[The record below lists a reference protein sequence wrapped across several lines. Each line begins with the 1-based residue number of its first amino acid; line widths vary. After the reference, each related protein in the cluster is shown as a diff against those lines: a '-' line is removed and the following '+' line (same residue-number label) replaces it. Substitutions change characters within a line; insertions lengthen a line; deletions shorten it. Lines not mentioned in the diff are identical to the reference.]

1 MKAKGRSLVSSM
13 AVWAVLL
20 AAVAG
25 AVLFLYAQAGQV
37 FSQEAEK
44 SNSAPQTV
52 PIAAKEEP
60 WNLILVNWEY
70 SLPEDYQPTLV
81 QLSNGEQ
88 IEERVYPFLQKM
100 FDDARRQGVF
110 PVVSSGYRTQE
121 TQQMLYDQEIAKYR
135 EQGYGEA
142 EAVEKA
148 AGWVALPGTSEH
160 QLGLAADINADPTRS
175 SSEEVYQWLAEN
187 SWRYGFILR
196 YPQDKVALTR
206 IQYEPWHFRYVGA
219 EAAKEI
225 YENGWCLEEYLQEK
239 GML

>member
-13 AVWAVLL
+13 AVWVVLL

-25 AVLFLYAQAGQV
+25 AVLFLYAQTAQV
-37 FSQEAEK
+37 FSQAADK
-44 SNSAPQTV
+44 SNSVPQTV

-88 IEERVYPFLQKM
+88 VEERVYPFLQKM

-135 EQGYGEA
+135 EKGYGEA